1 MELRPGYVMDWSSGL
16 VPGGFSITE
25 ENGIIASVRRAV
37 PAGSH
42 ARCIAIPGLV
52 QPHVHL
58 CQTLFR
64 GTAEGRTLLDWL
76 RERIWPLEAAHTPD
90 TLATSVIVSLRELI
104 SSGCTCL
111 LDMGSVEHSTVTVDI
126 LRRSGIRAH
135 AANALMDEGPDGL
148 ARDLAWLMEETGRV
162 RASCGGL
169 VRHALAPRF
178 ALSCSDSLWSFVR
191 GVRGD
196 LVRTTHCAESP
207 AEVALPAIAEAGG
220 NVRYLAARGFP
231 GARTLLAHCVHLA
244 QGEADLL
251 ASSGTSV
258 VHCPWTNLRLGS
270 GIADVPALL
279 AAGVGVFPASDGAAC
294 NNSLDLASDIRLA
307 MSLAA
312 LKHSPASVAGR
323 IWLRAATE
331 GAGRILDTGHGRIDA
346 GMQADIVLLEPSEE
360 ESEELE
366 MAEDPVRYVLELDW
380 PARVRLVMVHGKVL
394 YEDGAFPTLPPL
406 PMDIAAARRE
416 TLERAGADA

>member
-1 MELRPGYVMDWSSGL
+1 MELRPGYVMDWRSGL
-16 VPGGFSITE
+16 MPGGFSISV
-25 ENGIIASVRRAV
+25 ENGAIASVRRAAQEG
-37 PAGSH
+37 PH

-90 TLATSVIVSLRELI
+90 TLAASVVLSLRELI

-111 LDMGSVEHSTVTVDI
+111 LDMGSVEHSSVTVDI
-126 LRRSGIRAH
+126 LMRSGIRAH
-135 AANALMDEGPDGL
+135 AANALMDSGPEAL
-148 ARDLAWLMEETGRV
+148 ARDLPWLMEETERV
-162 RASCGGL
+162 RASCGGF

-178 ALSCSDSLWSFVR
+178 ALSCSDALWGFVR
-191 GVRGD
+191 GVRGNF
-196 LVRTTHCAESP
+196 VRTTHCAESS
-207 AEVALPAIAEAGG
+207 AEMADPAIAEAGG
-220 NVRYLAARGFP
+220 NVRYLSKRGFL

-244 QGEADLL
+244 PGEADML

-270 GIADVPALL
+270 GIADVPSLL

-294 NNSLDLASDIRLA
+294 NNRLDLPSDIRLA

-312 LKHSPASVAGR
+312 FKHSPASVAGR

-331 GAGRILDTGHGRIDA
+331 GAGRILDTGHGRIDT
-346 GMQADIVLLEPSEE
+346 GMQADIVLLEPSEAE
-360 ESEELE
+360 ADELE
-366 MAEDPVRYVLELDW
+366 AAEDPVRHVLELDW
-380 PARVRLVMVHGKVL
+380 STRVRLVMVHGSVL
-394 YEDGAFPTLPPL
+394 YEDGCFPTLPPL
-406 PMDIAAARRE
+406 PLDIAAARRE
-416 TLERAGADA
+416 VLERACADA

>member
-1 MELRPGYVMDWSSGL
+1 MELGPGYVMDWSSGL
-16 VPGGFSITE
+16 VSGGFSIAV
-25 ENGIIASVRRAV
+25 ENGAIASVRRAA
-37 PAGSH
+37 PGGSH

-64 GTAEGRTLLDWL
+64 GTAEGRTLLEWL
-76 RERIWPLEAAHTPD
+76 GERIWPLEAAHTPD
-90 TLATSVIVSLRELI
+90 TLAASVIMSLRELI

-111 LDMGSVEHSTVTVDI
+111 LDMGNVEHSAVTVDI

-135 AANALMDEGPDGL
+135 AANALMDEGPEGL
-148 ARDLAWLMEETGRV
+148 ARDLAWLVEETGRV

-178 ALSCSDSLWSFVR
+178 ALSCSDALWEFVR
-191 GVRGD
+191 GIRGD
-196 LVRTTHCAESP
+196 YVRTTHCAESP
-207 AEVALPAIAEAGG
+207 AEVADPAIAGSGG
-220 NVRYLAARGFP
+220 NVRYLAARGFL

-244 QGEADLL
+244 PGEADLL

-279 AAGVGVFPASDGAAC
+279 ASGVGVFPASDGAAC
-294 NNSLDLASDIRLA
+294 NNRLDLSSDLRLA
-307 MSLAA
+307 MSLASFMR
-312 LKHSPASVAGR
+312 SPASVAGR
-323 IWLRAATE
+323 LWLKAATE

-346 GMQADIVLLEPSEE
+346 GMQADIVLLEPSGAEA
-360 ESEELE
+360 EELE
-366 MAEDPVRYVLELDW
+366 AAEDPVRYVLELDW
-380 PARVRLVMVHGKVL
+380 PSRVRLVMVHGRVL

-406 PMDIAAARRE
+406 PMGIAAARRE
-416 TLERAGADA
+416 TLSGAGADA